1 MVGNL
6 DGQYRRDGPLGD
18 RSLPR
23 KLFGLHPRVPPQ
35 TQPRLNTSEVG
46 RFLRKRH
53 VDEQDGD
60 TSLSMVGNLDGQYRR
75 AGQLGDRSLPRKL
88 FGLHRSEIGP
98 YLGSHWATSHGPSI
112 NSASP
117 EHLRCNGLHRIRLQS
132 PDVDDPQGIT
142 NSSGDYDSQIHDL
155 ARIQREVSG
164 QRNQN
169 WKSIFSRATPRATAY
184 RQAGSSGQERRRN
197 GF

>member
-1 MVGNL
+1 MGRFLRKCHVCGH
-6 DGQYRRDGPLGD
+6 GPLGD

-23 KLFGLHPRVPPQ
+23 KLFRLHPRVPPQ

-75 AGQLGDRSLPRKL
+75 AGPLADRSLPRK
-88 FGLHRSEIGP
+88 S
-98 YLGSHWATSHGPSI
+98 LGYIRAASFRKSHPF
-112 NSASP
+112 
-117 EHLRCNGLHRIRLQS
+117 NGLHRIRLQS
-132 PDVDDPQGIT
+132 PNVDDPQGIT

-155 ARIQREVSG
+155 SRIQREVRG
-164 QRNQN
+164 QGHQN
-169 WKSIFSRATPRATAY
+169 WKPVFGRATPRATAY